1 MDGGLTDQLE
11 TEQKFDVDLDFTM
24 PDLGGLAGASGF
36 AAPETY
42 LLVARYYDTDD
53 LRLAAAKVTLRRRTG
68 GPDAAWHL
76 KLPVGGD
83 TRREVHA
90 PLDAGE
96 DAVPAGLASLVAD
109 WTGGHRLRPVATLR
123 TQRTVRRITGT
134 GGEALAEVADDLV
147 TAHRE
152 ALPGPPGGGELPE
165 TDLAWREV
173 EVELVSGPAAI
184 LTLAGRL
191 LLEAGARH
199 SGSASKLGRLL
210 AAPAAGRLPGPARPA
225 GGRPPRTAQPSAGPG
240 LPELLTGAD
249 LGALAAIAESHQLGG
264 GQPGLVYGI
273 VAGGVLV
280 EARGLGGRWLGGPVP
295 DAGTVFRI
303 ASMTKSFTAAALL
316 ALRDDGALALDDPA
330 EDYVPALRGLRP
342 ATADSPRISVRHLL
356 TMTAG
361 LPTDDPWGDRQQGMP
376 HAEFA
381 EFLAGGVRFAWAPG
395 TRFDYA
401 NLGYAIL
408 GAVIAAASGTSYEQ
422 FVRTRLLSPLGM
434 SSTGFDAAEFDA
446 ARLARGYRHGGTGW
460 EELASDPSGAFAS
473 MGGVFSSVTDLTRWV
488 HGFAAA
494 FPPGA
499 EDAGG
504 PHPLRRASRREM
516 QLPQVALPPQ
526 PPAMP
531 AGPGPGSYGLG
542 LFVEDDAAHGRIV
555 SHSGGYPGFGSHM
568 RWHLASGTGVIVL
581 ANGTYAPAH
590 VLASKL
596 LDAVLRRRPAGSSGS
611 AGSSGPARLPGPAGL
626 PAPAAGSRQ
635 SVAAAQLT
643 VGGPVP
649 APGGPWPETLSGQRE
664 VTGLLLSWDDAV
676 AARLFSPNVA
686 QDEPFGERRRKTELI
701 RQRIGDF
708 REDEARPAE
717 FDSPAHCR
725 WWLRGERGVVQA
737 EIRLTPEWHPRVQ
750 SVVLAVPPGP
760 DSALGRLLDRLVSL
774 LNEGAAL
781 NHGAAQWPST
791 LPVSP
796 ALDTG
801 LLIRQF
807 AAAAAWAGHCRQ
819 GAFTDG
825 NGETSAA
832 VELDGETARLLLTI
846 SADPVQHL
854 LQQAAITLAP

>member
-1 MDGGLTDQLE
+1 MNSGLTDQLE
-11 TEQKFDVDLDFTM
+11 TEQKFDVDVDFTM
-24 PDLGGLAGASGF
+24 PDLGGLDAGWGF
-36 AAPETY
+36 GAPETY

-53 LRLAAAKVTLRRRTG
+53 LRLAAAKITLRRRTG

-90 PLDAGE
+90 PLGGDNDGHG

-109 WTGGHRLRPVATLR
+109 AAGGRPLRPVATLR
-123 TQRTVRRITGT
+123 TRRTVRRITGA

-152 ALPGPPGGGELPE
+152 ALPGPPGGGLPE

-173 EVELVSGPAAI
+173 EVELVSGPPAI
-184 LTLAGRL
+184 LTLAGRRL
-191 LLEAGARH
+191 REAGARP

-210 AAPAAGRLPGPARPA
+210 AAPPGGRPPGAAQPAGEWPPGAARPA
-225 GGRPPRTAQPSAGPG
+225 GGGPRSRPLWDG
-240 LPELLTGAD
+240 D

-273 VAGGVLV
+273 VAGGALV

-295 DAGTVFRI
+295 DADTVFRI

-330 EDYVPALRGLRP
+330 EDYVAALRGLRP

-381 EFLAGGVRFAWAPG
+381 KFLAGGVRFAWAPG

-408 GAVIAAASGTSYEQ
+408 GAVIAAASGTSYEE
-422 FVRTRLLSPLGM
+422 FVRARLLGPLGM
-434 SSTGFDAAEFDA
+434 PSTGFDADEFDA
-446 ARLARGYRHGGTGW
+446 ARLARGYRRGGTGW
-460 EELASDPSGAFAS
+460 EELAPDPSGAFAS
-473 MGGVFSSVTDLTRWV
+473 MGGVFSTVTDLARWV

-499 EDAGG
+499 EDAAG

-596 LDAVLRRRPAGSSGS
+596 LDAVLRPRPAASG
-611 AGSSGPARLPGPAGL
+611 LPGPA
-626 PAPAAGSRQ
+626 AGSGQ
-635 SVAAAQLT
+635 SVTADQLT

-664 VTGLLLSWDDAV
+664 VTGLLLSWDDKV

-686 QDEPFGERRRKTELI
+686 QDEPFDERRRKAELI

-725 WWLRGERGVVQA
+725 WWLRGEHGVVKA
-737 EIRLTPEWHPRVQ
+737 EIRLTPEWQPRVQ
-750 SVVLAVPPGP
+750 SVVLAVPPDPGSP
-760 DSALGRLLDRLVSL
+760 LGQLLDRLVSL
-774 LNEGAAL
+774 LNEVAARGAR
-781 NHGAAQWPST
+781 AAQWPST
-791 LPVSP
+791 IPVSP

-801 LLIRQF
+801 LLIRQL
-807 AAAAAWAGHCRQ
+807 AAAAAWAGRCHR

-832 VELDGETARLLLTI
+832 VELDGETARLILAV

-854 LQQAAITLAP
+854 LQQADITLAP

>member
-1 MDGGLTDQLE
+1 MNGGLTDQLE
-11 TEQKFDVDLDFTM
+11 TEQKYDVDLGFTM
-24 PDLGGLAGASGF
+24 PDLRGLDDGSGCGG
-36 AAPETY
+36 PETFV
-42 LLVARYYDTDD
+42 LVARYYDTDD
-53 LRLAAAKVTLRRRTG
+53 LRLAAARVTLRRRTG

-90 PLDAGE
+90 PLGAEG

-109 WTGGHRLRPVATLR
+109 WAGGHRLRPVATLR
-123 TQRTVRRITGT
+123 TQRTVRRITGI
-134 GGEALAEVADDLV
+134 GGDTLAEVADDLV

-152 ALPGPPGGGELPE
+152 ALPGPPGGGGLPE

-173 EVELVSGPAAI
+173 EVELVSGPPAI
-184 LTLAGRL
+184 LTLAGRRL
-191 LLEAGARH
+191 RAAGARP

-210 AAPAAGRLPGPARPA
+210 AAPAAVRLPG
-225 GGRPPRTAQPSAGPG
+225 TAQPDAGRRQPR
-240 LPELLTGAD
+240 LLTAGD
-249 LGALAAIAESHQLGG
+249 LDALAAIADSHQLGG

-273 VAGGVLV
+273 VTGGALV

-295 DAGTVFRI
+295 DADTVFRI

-316 ALRDDGALALDDPA
+316 ALRDDGALTLDDPA
-330 EDYVPALRGLRP
+330 EDYVPPLRGLRP
-342 ATADSPRISVRHLL
+342 ATADSPRISIRNLL

-376 HAEFA
+376 HADFA

-408 GAVIAAASGTSYEQ
+408 GTVVAAASGTSYEE
-422 FVRTRLLSPLGM
+422 FVRARLLGPLGM

-460 EELASDPSGAFAS
+460 EELAPDPSGAFAS

-542 LFVEDDAAHGRIV
+542 LFVEDDAARGRIV

-568 RWHLASGTGVIVL
+568 RWHPASGTGIIVL

-596 LDAVLRRRPAGSSGS
+596 LDAVLRPWPRPDAIRRSATTPPSASGSSGS
-611 AGSSGPARLPGPAGL
+611 AGLSAS
-626 PAPAAGSRQ
+626 AAGSGQ
-635 SVAAAQLT
+635 PVAADQLT

-664 VTGLLLSWDDAV
+664 VMRLLLSWDDAV

-686 QDEPFGERRRKTELI
+686 QDEPFGERRRKAELI

-708 REDEARPAE
+708 REDEERPAE

-750 SVVLAVPPGP
+750 SVVLAVPPDP
-760 DSALGRLLDRLVSL
+760 DSALGRFLDRLVSL
-774 LNEGAAL
+774 LNEGAAGSD
-781 NHGAAQWPST
+781 GAAQWPSA
-791 LPVSP
+791 LPVSA
-796 ALDTG
+796 ALDTS
-801 LLIRQF
+801 LLIRQL
-807 AAAAAWAGHCRQ
+807 AAAAAWAGRCDR
-819 GAFTDG
+819 GAFTEG

-832 VELDGETARLLLTI
+832 IELNGETARLILTV

-854 LQQAAITLAP
+854 LQQADITLAP